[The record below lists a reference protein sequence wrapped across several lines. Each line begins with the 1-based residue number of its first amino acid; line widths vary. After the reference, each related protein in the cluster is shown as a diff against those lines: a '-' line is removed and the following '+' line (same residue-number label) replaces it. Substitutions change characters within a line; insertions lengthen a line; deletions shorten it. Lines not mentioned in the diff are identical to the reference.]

1 MGNRLKLPKVVA
13 RRKPRLVPNKSVIR
27 RRESSHIGD
36 PFIDDPLVGD
46 PLAEASRLAAD
57 AMAKPMTLDGVAG
70 KSACSLPSGHGA
82 ADRLPLARS
91 KRTAMRPVSD

>member
-57 AMAKPMTLDGVAG
+57 AIAEPMTLDGVAG
-70 KSACSLPSGHGA
+70 KSTWSLLWSWRGRSPA
-82 ADRLPLARS
+82 ARAIEAHRDA
-91 KRTAMRPVSD
+91 AGI